1 MTGLSYLPK
10 YLCRL
15 LPTAVRFR
23 IGSVRNGPCTDIPV
37 SSDTNPQQKY
47 SSSALVYLGQRRCY
61 FYSPLSYQSA
71 TAEIQ
76 HFFADMAIRTTN
88 QQTALSPH

>member
-10 YLCRL
+10 YLCLL

-47 SSSALVYLGQRRCY
+47 SSSALSR
-61 FYSPLSYQSA
+61 P
-71 TAEIQ
+71 
-76 HFFADMAIRTTN
+76 
-88 QQTALSPH
+88 ALRLLLFLLPP

>member
-37 SSDTNPQQKY
+37 SSDTNPQ
-47 SSSALVYLGQRRCY
+47 RR
-61 FYSPLSYQSA
+61 
-71 TAEIQ
+71 
-76 HFFADMAIRTTN
+76 HFLAGYTFAYPEFFTLELAS
-88 QQTALSPH
+88 LK

>member
-15 LPTAVRFR
+15 LQTAVRFR

-37 SSDTNPQQKY
+37 SSDTNPQQKC
-47 SSSALVYLGQRRCY
+47 SSSALSRPA
-61 FYSPLSYQSA
+61 PLL
-71 TAEIQ
+71 
-76 HFFADMAIRTTN
+76 F
-88 QQTALSPH
+88 LLPP